1 MKEKM
6 NECKQNRNA
15 GFTLLEL
22 LIAML
27 MTLIIVTTIG
37 QFMATTSR
45 TYQILD
51 NQINL
56 QTEAQCTTNMIA
68 DMILEGNN
76 VVFDKTNKML
86 RIYKNL
92 GTKNSE
98 GDLVNYRTAEQDII
112 WYNEKDH
119 NMYLFICKS
128 GTDYDN
134 AYAHK
139 DGKLMAEGIYDFDVT
154 CPTAKDLSKGL
165 SAGRGLTQQ
174 HCINVSIT
182 LNAKSSEYSPNEQFT
197 YKAVESIS
205 PRNEIVEF

>member
-6 NECKQNRNA
+6 NECKQNQNA

-56 QTEAQCTTNMIA
+56 QTEVQCTTNMIA

-92 GTKNSE
+92 GTKYSGQQSRTLSGIMRKITICICLSVKVE
-98 GDLVNYRTAEQDII
+98 QIMIMLMRIRMVN
-112 WYNEKDH
+112 
-119 NMYLFICKS
+119 
-128 GTDYDN
+128 
-134 AYAHK
+134 
-139 DGKLMAEGIYDFDVT
+139 
-154 CPTAKDLSKGL
+154 
-165 SAGRGLTQQ
+165 
-174 HCINVSIT
+174 
-182 LNAKSSEYSPNEQFT
+182 
-197 YKAVESIS
+197 
-205 PRNEIVEF
+205 